1 MMKRRLNI
9 LSKYTVELRYLMENG
24 FNFGLQKYPIFNE
37 EYRPILNQKILNH
50 YRFREIGFETAE
62 LFKVYL
68 NTKMDEIMPYYNQ
81 LYKSELIEFN
91 PLENVKQNEVFKSD
105 FNGVQNNISVSDGTS
120 DTTTCNDS
128 LDISSDTP
136 QGFLVAENINNST
149 WATNADK
156 FHGNSED
163 NNKTHL
169 SGNSDTTTENYQN
182 YEKVITGKTPGENFS
197 EMLLKYRET
206 FLNIDMLI
214 INELSDLFMNIY

>member
-1 MMKRRLNI
+1 MA
-9 LSKYTVELRYLMENG
+9 KYTTTIKTLIDHN
-24 FNFGLQKYPIFNE
+24 FDFGLKSYPIFDEN
-37 EYRPILNQKILNH
+37 YRVVLEKKILKH
-50 YRFREIGFETAE
+50 YYTREIGAETYGLWKLWLDAR
-62 LFKVYL
+62 L
-68 NTKMDEIMPYYNQ
+68 NEIMPYYNQ

-136 QGFLVAENINNST
+136 QSFLVAKDINNNT
-149 WATNADK
+149 QATNADK

-182 YEKVITGKTPGENFS
+182 YEKVITGKTPGESFS

-214 INELSDLFMNIY
+214 INDLSDLFMNIY